1 MANGTVH
8 DGPVGVSLL
17 GAGNIGSAV
26 VAALA
31 NGADRYTSRVGRPLE
46 LRRVLVRD
54 TARARDGVRPEQITD
69 SLDDVL
75 ADAGTQIVVEIM
87 GGEEPARSYI
97 EASLKSGRHVVTANK
112 EVIAKHGA
120 ALLQLAHDHSVR
132 LLYEASVGGG
142 IPLIAPLSRDL
153 LANEVTAVTAII
165 NGTTNYMLTA
175 MTQQGAGYEDV
186 LAEAQRLGFA
196 EPDPTA
202 DVEGI
207 DAAYKIAVLCGLAF
221 NVDVAPGEVARHGIS
236 TITDRDIAYGLQL
249 GYVIKLLA
257 RARLVDGEI
266 EATVQPTLVG
276 GQEPLA
282 KVDGVLNAVQF
293 EGDLVGRV
301 MFEGPG
307 AGQGPTTSSIL
318 ADVLDAAQDVVS
330 GRQPLAF
337 VQRRRVRVR
346 PPEEHAA
353 RAYLR
358 IAVKDQPGVLA
369 AIAFALGD
377 QGVSI
382 ASVIQFDPE
391 VTGDDEGT
399 AELVLTTHRAPG
411 AALSKALQVIRE
423 MDVVI
428 EIGNALPMEG

>member
-1 MANGTVH
+1 MAE
-8 DGPVGVSLL
+8 PVGISLL

-31 NGADRYTSRVGRPLE
+31 GGAERYAARVGRPLA

-54 TARARDGVRPEQITD
+54 TSRPRAGVDPSQVTGDI
-69 SLDDVL
+69 DDVL
-75 ADAGTQIVVEIM
+75 RDDRTHIVVEIM
-87 GGEEPARSYI
+87 GGEEPARTYI
-97 EASLKSGRHVVTANK
+97 EAALRSGRHVVTANK

-120 ALLQLAHDHSVR
+120 ALLQVANDHGVR
-132 LLYEASVGGG
+132 LLFEASVGGG
-142 IPLIAPLSRDL
+142 IPVIAPLSRDL

-165 NGTTNYMLTA
+165 NGTTNFMLTA
-175 MTQQGAGYEDV
+175 MTQQGAGYADV
-186 LAEAQRLGFA
+186 LAEAQRLGYA

-221 NVDVAPGEVARHGIS
+221 NVDVAPGDVARQGIS
-236 TITDRDIAYGLQL
+236 TITARDIAYGLQL
-249 GYVIKLLA
+249 GHVIKLLA
-257 RARLVDGEI
+257 RARVVDGEV
-266 EATVQPTLVG
+266 EATVRPTLIGV
-276 GQEPLA
+276 QEPLA

-301 MFEGPG
+301 LFEGPG

-318 ADVLDAAQDVVS
+318 ADVLDVAQDVAT
-330 GRQPLAF
+330 GRKPLAF
-337 VQRRRVRVR
+337 IPRRQVRVR

-358 IAVKDQPGVLA
+358 IGVKDQPGVLA
-369 AIAFALGD
+369 RIASALGD
-377 QGVSI
+377 AGVSI

-391 VTGDDEGT
+391 VTGGDAGT

-411 AALSKALQVIRE
+411 ASLNRALEEIRRME
-423 MDVVI
+423 AVL
-428 EIGNALPMEG
+428 EIGNVLPMEG